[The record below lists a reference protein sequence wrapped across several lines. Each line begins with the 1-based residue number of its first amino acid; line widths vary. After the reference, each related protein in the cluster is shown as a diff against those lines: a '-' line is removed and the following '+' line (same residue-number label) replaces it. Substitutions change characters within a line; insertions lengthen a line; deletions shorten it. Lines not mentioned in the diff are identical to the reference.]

1 MKKCIVLALTIL
13 FSNANFS
20 QCVDAL
26 GNPCNH
32 IYNSGQLPEFTFR
45 TFKNNRSKNRY
56 YKLVAKVRKV
66 YPYAKIAGQRLKE
79 CEAQLAAMSEEQR
92 NVNSKK
98 YYKLV
103 EDQIKAEFDKDMRQL
118 TVFEGQLLIKLID
131 RECSRTG
138 YILVK
143 DLRNG
148 FVAWGYQ
155 QFARICGT
163 NLKKS
168 YDKYG
173 DDFLIEEIIQDFLI

>member
-1 MKKCIVLALTIL
+1 M
-13 FSNANFS
+13 
-20 QCVDAL
+20 
-26 GNPCNH
+26 
-32 IYNSGQLPEFTFR
+32 
-45 TFKNNRSKNRY
+45 
-56 YKLVAKVRKV
+56 
-66 YPYAKIAGQRLKE
+66 KE

-143 DLRNG
+143 DFQNG
-148 FVAWGYQ
+148 
-155 QFARICGT
+155 
-163 NLKKS
+163 S
-168 YDKYG
+168 
-173 DDFLIEEIIQDFLI
+173 

>member
-20 QCVDAL
+20 QCVDPF
-26 GNPCNH
+26 GKPCDY
-32 IYNSGQLPEFTFR
+32 IYNVGTLPISYITVY
-45 TFKNNRSKNRY
+45 KNKRSKKLH
-56 YKLVAKVRKV
+56 YKLIAKVKKV
-66 YPYAKIAGQRLKE
+66 YPYAKIAGDRLRE

-92 NVNSKK
+92 NVNSSK
-98 YYKLV
+98 YYKRV
-103 EDQIKAEFDKDMRQL
+103 EEQIKAEFDKDMRRL
-118 TVFEGQLLIKLID
+118 TVSEGQLLIKLID

-138 YILVK
+138 YSLVK

-155 QFARICGT
+155 QFARLCGT

-168 YDKYG
+168 YDPYG
-173 DDFLIEEIIQDFLI
+173 EDADIEEIIQIYC

>member
-13 FSNANFS
+13 LSNANFS
-20 QCVDAL
+20 QCVDPF
-26 GNPCNH
+26 GKPCDY
-32 IYNSGQLPEFTFR
+32 IYQVGQLPTFTFR
-45 TFKNNRSKNRY
+45 VFKNNRSKNHY

-66 YPYAKIAGQRLKE
+66 YPYAQIAGQRLLE
-79 CEAQLAAMSEEQR
+79 CENQLAAMSAEQR
-92 NVNSKK
+92 SVNSKK

-103 EDQIKAEFDKDMRQL
+103 EDQIKAEFDKDMRRL
-118 TVFEGQLLIKLID
+118 TISEGQLLIKLID

-138 YILVK
+138 YSLVK

-148 FVAWGYQ
+148 FTAWGYQ

-168 YDKYG
+168 YDPY
-173 DDFLIEEIIQDFLI
+173 DEDEDIEEIIQIYC